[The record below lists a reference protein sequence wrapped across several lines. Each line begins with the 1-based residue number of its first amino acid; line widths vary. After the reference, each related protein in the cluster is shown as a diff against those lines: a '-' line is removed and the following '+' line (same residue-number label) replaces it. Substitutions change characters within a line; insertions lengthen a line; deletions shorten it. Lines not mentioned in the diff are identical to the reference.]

1 MEMASVVERFGDSCE
16 LRGAEAE
23 SEGATE
29 LEARVAPILHG
40 VGDWLEESLG
50 QRFEKCGEELGAG
63 NPLAGGLEKGDS
75 RVL

>member
-16 LRGAEAE
+16 LGGPQAE

-29 LEARVAPILHG
+29 LEAGVAPILHG

-50 QRFEKCGEELGAG
+50 
-63 NPLAGGLEKGDS
+63 
-75 RVL
+75 